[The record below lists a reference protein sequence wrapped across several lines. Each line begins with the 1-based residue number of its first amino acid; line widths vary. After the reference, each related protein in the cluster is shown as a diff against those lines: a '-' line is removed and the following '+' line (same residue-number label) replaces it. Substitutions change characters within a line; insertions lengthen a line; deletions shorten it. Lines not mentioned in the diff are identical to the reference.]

1 MSSKYFPRPNFS
13 KKGDSVL
20 LERST
25 DMNEKKAMKG
35 QLLSIK
41 ANLMG
46 QKDDSVMMLIKLE
59 EILEK
64 AEQTKCVVSALY
76 DAMSYGPNTPDTYTE
91 ALSLIQEIL
100 REQCLK
106 LLDAMNFE
114 NERRNEGSKEN
125 VN

>member
-1 MSSKYFPRPNFS
+1 
-13 KKGDSVL
+13 
-20 LERST
+20 
-25 DMNEKKAMKG
+25 MNEKKAMKG
-35 QLLSIK
+35 QLLSIE

-64 AEQTKCVVSALY
+64 VEQTKCVVSALY
-76 DAMSYGPNTPDTYTE
+76 DAMSYGPNTPNTPDTYTE

-106 LLDAMNFE
+106 LLDAMDFE